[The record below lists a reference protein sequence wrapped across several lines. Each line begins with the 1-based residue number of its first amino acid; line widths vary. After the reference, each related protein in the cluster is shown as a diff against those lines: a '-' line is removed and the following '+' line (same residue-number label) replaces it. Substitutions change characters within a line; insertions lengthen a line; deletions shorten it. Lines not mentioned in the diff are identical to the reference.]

1 MARKNQIQ
9 RSSGS
14 SGVLNLGEEYFKQS
28 CAKAQEAEE
37 EEEYTKPEGEA
48 DLATVKELEDYLMK
62 GKG

>member
-37 EEEYTKPEGEA
+37 EESTMPEGEGN
-48 DLATVKELEDYLMK
+48 LTTIQELEDYLMK